1 MLRCLPRFRRDRSG
15 VAATEFAV
23 IMPLAIFAI
32 LAEFDM
38 YRYVM
43 ATQRLEVLAESV
55 AQMLASPIASTTAAT
70 TGDGVVSDWDINF
83 AMNSAYFLYPDILT
97 SPAVQQGAAWWQALE
112 VDTAA
117 IKMTLQDD
125 GTYKPV
131 TAWHGTNQTSG
142 NTRQC
147 GATYALVADTSVS
160 SPTTLPTDLVGP
172 NSLIVVDVTTTFQP
186 TFGANYL
193 PSMTIRRSVYMP
205 PRNVPFVEYQGS
217 GWMAV
222 NC

>member
-1 MLRCLPRFRRDRSG
+1 
-15 VAATEFAV
+15 
-23 IMPLAIFAI
+23 MPLAIFAM

-55 AQMLASPIASTTAAT
+55 AQMLASPLASTSAT
-70 TGDGVVSDWDINF
+70 TTGNGVITDWDINF
-83 AMNSAYFLYPDILT
+83 DLNAAYFLYPEILT

-112 VDTAA
+112 VDTTA
-117 IKMTLQDD
+117 IKMVLQPDK
-125 GTYKPV
+125 TYKPV
-131 TAWHGTNQTSG
+131 TVWHGANQSND

-147 GATYALVADTSVS
+147 GTTYTTAPNTSVA
-160 SPTTLPTDLVGP
+160 SPTTLPADVIGP
-172 NSLIVVDVTTTFQP
+172 NSLIVVDVNTTFQP
-186 TFGANYL
+186 TFGANFL
-193 PSMTIRRSVYMP
+193 PSMTIKRTVYMT
-205 PRNVPFVEYQGS
+205 PRNVPFVEYKGS